1 MMHNTTMDPTERRHP
16 DDRRRVPRGGR
27 RVLDVPGRYPPVLV
41 ADSDDGARRPCVRY
55 LDRLGFQVEEAA
67 TGEAA
72 VAIVEM
78 AHPRVA
84 IAEVTLPRDD
94 EFQARVRERGIPYIV
109 MATDDIGVVPPEAA
123 AVLIKPFPLAALL
136 TEVRRVLTS
145 RERAARGV
153 IGPDRPQHH
162 A

>member
-1 MMHNTTMDPTERRHP
+1 MTHTTTIDPSERRHP
-16 DDRRRVPRGGR
+16 ADRRHVPRGGR
-27 RVLDVPGRYPPVLV
+27 RAIDVPGRYPPVLV

-55 LDRLGFQVEEAA
+55 LNRLGFQVEEAA

-84 IAEVTLPRDD
+84 IAEATLPRDG
-94 EFQARVRERGIPYIV
+94 EFHARLKERGIPCIV

-123 AVLIKPFPLAALL
+123 AVLMKPFPLAALL
-136 TEVRRVLTS
+136 TEVRRVLTVC
-145 RERAARGV
+145 ERAARGV
-153 IGPDRPQHH
+153 IGPDRL
-162 A
+162 